1 MTSNS
6 SDSAAGPPPDDGVP
20 PDPAWQAEFEAASKR
35 PLALRWRYSFIKT
48 YRPVLDDAEYRSF
61 DTMAEYR
68 KWCEENL
75 PEWLGYGRAEA
86 PADVST
92 PDAASRT
99 TYSRSIRR

>member
-1 MTSNS
+1 MS
-6 SDSAAGPPPDDGVP
+6 SDSSSNAAGPPLDDTTP
-20 PDPAWQAEFEAASKR
+20 LDPAWQAEFEAASKR

-86 PADVST
+86 PAGVAT

-99 TYSRSIRR
+99 TYPRSIRR